1 MNRSTMKRWLHSM
14 VIASWLA
21 GWLGL
26 GPAAAQAQAVGPF
39 TVEAVERRVSAG
51 GFPNTSGNPFKRA
64 KVTWFRVLHRGKPVP
79 LPGTEPDRGAP
90 WTDVRVLDEAPQP
103 ALLLMGTGAFLL
115 TEADGHPRLL
125 ELAQRGG
132 SSRTQWQWL
141 DAPQGQPGPV
151 QVVAL
156 THREGQPRGLTGGR
170 WLSVYGRAVLDVKT
184 LAVHRYSLNSSE
196 VLDQLQRFYA
206 ADKPMLALSPG
217 GTQFVVAGA
226 RDRPDETDMN
236 KRFDHA
242 LVAFDFAQQRGT
254 VLPVDLA
261 AWRLQGPQDIDAAFA
276 RRALAWRRG
285 PDGREQASLRQAASA
300 PWLGKVGGREMDSV
314 SFALQPAKPSMQD
327 VLARFL
333 EAEFKAVLTPAE
345 PGGGVQAR
353 VGDLT
358 LSLGFLRP
366 QEQRL
371 SLYYASDWQRRADAH
386 ALIER
391 IAERFN
397 ARLAAGEHQQHFA
410 DAADAPPQGVPR

>member
-1 MNRSTMKRWLHSM
+1 MNRPTMTRWVRSM

-21 GWLGL
+21 GWIGL
-26 GPAAAQAQAVGPF
+26 GPAAAQTQAVGPF
-39 TVEAVERRVSAG
+39 TVEAVERRVGAG
-51 GFPNTSGNPFKRA
+51 GFPNTSGNPFTRV
-64 KVTWFRVLHRGKPVP
+64 KVTWFRVLHRGKPVS
-79 LPGTEPDRGAP
+79 LPGTEPERGEAP
-90 WTDVRVLDEAPQP
+90 WTDVRVLADAPQP

-115 TEADGHPRLL
+115 TDAGGQPRLQ
-125 ELAQRGG
+125 ELAPRGG
-132 SSRTQWQWL
+132 SARTELQWL
-141 DAPQGQPGPV
+141 DAAQGQPGPV

-156 THREGQPRGLTGGR
+156 THRQGQPRELTGGR
-170 WLSVYGRAVLDVKT
+170 WLAVYGRAVLDVKS
-184 LAVHRYSLNSSE
+184 LAMHRYALNSSE

-226 RDRPDETDMN
+226 RDRPGETDMS

-242 LVAFDFAQQRGT
+242 LVAFDFVQQRGT

-261 AWRLQGPQDIDAAFA
+261 AWRLQGAQDIDAAFV
-276 RRALAWRRG
+276 RRALEWRRG
-285 PDGREQASLRQAASA
+285 PDGREQATLRPAGAA

-314 SFALQPAKPSMQD
+314 SFSLQPARPSMQD
-327 VLARFL
+327 ALARFL
-333 EAEFKAVLTPAE
+333 EAEFKAVVTPAAS
-345 PGGGVQAR
+345 GGGVQAR

-391 IAERFN
+391 IGERFN
-397 ARLAAGEHQQHFA
+397 ARLAAGEHQQHFVG
-410 DAADAPPQGVPR
+410 AAQAPPR